1 MSDESQESQY
11 SIRYTNPIYGEE
23 EIAAV
28 VEALRTEPDLQ
39 VGPRVREMERRVAAM
54 FDKKHGIMTN
64 SGTSAL
70 YLAVEL
76 LDLPPGSEII
86 TSIISFS
93 ATFAPIVRGGFVA
106 SYVDVEFDT
115 YNIDVDK
122 IEEMITPNTRA
133 MLIPNLI
140 GNAPDW
146 ERIREIADR
155 HDLKVIE
162 DSADTLGAEL
172 RGKTTGTWT
181 DISMT
186 SFARSHIITSGG
198 SGGLVAVN
206 SEEEWDRALLL
217 RRWGRT
223 SEVQMYGSKQG
234 SGDRFEAV
242 IDGIPYDTYFIF
254 DEVGWNFE
262 PSEMHAAFG
271 LVQLGRLEEFYEARK
286 RRFDLHTEFF
296 NLERI
301 REAIRAR
308 AAAGGAEDE
317 LDLLPADDP
326 RGCGLRPA
334 RVPAVHGEQGCPDAH
349 GLVRQHPPP
358 TRVQGHRPQGCSRG
372 LPERRPRD
380 GVRSH
385 PPDEPRRADRRHRA
399 DPFADRRVR
408 QHALSSSRRAGR
420 ERWPMETPNTTRR

>member
-1 MSDESQESQY
+1 MTDPKT
-11 SIRYTNPIYGEE
+11 SIRYAKPIYGDE
-23 EIAAV
+23 EIEAV
-28 VEALRTEPDLQ
+28 VEALRSTNELQ
-39 VGPRVREMERRVAAM
+39 VGPRVREMEERVAAM
-54 FDKKHGIMTN
+54 FEKKHGIMTN

-76 LDLPPGSEII
+76 LDLPKGSEIL
-86 TSIISFS
+86 TSVISFS

-172 RGKTTGTWT
+172 RGKSTGTWT

-186 SFARSHIITSGG
+186 SFAASHIITSGG

-206 SEEEWDRALLL
+206 SEAEWDRALLL
-217 RRWGRT
+217 RRWGRS
-223 SEVQMYGSKQG
+223 SEVQLFGSKQDS
-234 SGDRFEAV
+234 SGADGPKGLGERFEV
-242 IDGIPYDTYFIF
+242 EIDGIPYDTWFIF

-271 LVQLGRLEEFYEARK
+271 LVQLGKLPKFFEARQ
-286 RRFDLHTEFF
+286 RRFELHTEFF
-296 NLERI
+296 NREHIRSRFIPPRQLEGLKTSWI
-301 REAIRAR
+301 SYPVMVREDAGFSRQELQRFLESRGIATRMVWSGNILRQPAFKNTAHR
-308 AAAGGAEDE
+308 AAPGGY
-317 LDLLPADDP
+317 PN
-326 RGCGLRPA
+326 
-334 RVPAVHGEQGCPDAH
+334 
-349 GLVRQHPPP
+349 
-358 TRVQGHRPQGCSRG
+358 
-372 LPERRPRD
+372 
-380 GVRSH
+380 
-385 PPDEPRRADRRHRA
+385 ADRVMKQGIIL
-399 DPFADRRVR
+399 PMS
-408 QHALSSSRRAGR
+408 HAEPLDDIEGIHKAIEEFVASH
-420 ERWPMETPNTTRR
+420 

>member
-1 MSDESQESQY
+1 MTTPKTTIQY
-11 SIRYTNPIYGEE
+11 ANPIYGDE
-23 EIAAV
+23 EIEAV
-28 VEALRTEPDLQ
+28 VEALRTTPAHQLQ
-39 VGPRVREMERRVAAM
+39 IGPRVREMERRIAAM

-76 LDLPPGSEII
+76 LDLPKESEVI
-86 TSIISFS
+86 TSVISFS
-93 ATFAPIVRGGFVA
+93 ATFAPIVRAGLIA
-106 SYVDVEFDT
+106 SYVDVEYDT

-133 MLIPNLI
+133 VLIPNLI

-155 HDLKVIE
+155 HNLKVVE
-162 DSADTLGAEL
+162 DSADTLGAKL

-186 SFARSHIITSGG
+186 SFAASHIITSGG

-217 RRWGRT
+217 RRWGRS
-223 SEVQMYGSKQG
+223 SEVQMWGSKEHAG
-234 SGDRFEAV
+234 ERFETE

-271 LVQLGRLEEFYEARK
+271 LVQLSKLEQFYQARL
-286 RRFDLHTEFF
+286 RRFEMHTEFF
-296 NLERI
+296 NQEPILERFV
-301 REAIRAR
+301 
-308 AAAGGAEDE
+308 
-317 LDLLPADDP
+317 
-326 RGCGLRPA
+326 PA
-334 RVPAVHGEQGCPDAH
+334 RQLEGLKTSWISYPLMVREDAGFTRQELQRFLEDKGIATRMVWSGNILRQPAFKN
-349 GLVRQHPPP
+349 
-358 TRVQGHRPQGCSRG
+358 TRHKAA
-372 LPERRPRD
+372 D
-380 GVRSH
+380 GGY
-385 PPDEPRRADRRHRA
+385 PNADRVMKQGIIL
-399 DPFADRRVR
+399 PMS
-408 QHALSSSRRAGR
+408 HAEPLDDIEQIHKAIEEFVSS
-420 ERWPMETPNTTRR
+420 N